1 MKMITAVDLYNAS
14 RPKLDITLSSS
25 NVPQQQPTQQR
36 SAPQP
41 AEPALATWNRLIAQV
56 MQSDPSLSR
65 SAAVSWV
72 ARQHPALRE
81 RLLAEANPQLKD

>member
-1 MKMITAVDLYNAS
+1 MITAVDLYNAS
-14 RPKLDITLSSS
+14 RPAKLDVSVS

-36 SAPQP
+36 SAPRP
-41 AEPALATWNRLIAQV
+41 AEPAIATWNRLIAETLQA
-56 MQSDPSLSR
+56 DRSLTR
-65 SAAVSWV
+65 PQAVGIV